1 MIDESNLED
10 QLSASLVNQLNVA
23 READLAEGLQ
33 KINDNLA
40 RSIEQQDN
48 AFSFATAQIDKVS
61 DELTRPE
68 NILGSD
74 QTKHGEIAEKIE
86 VGIRNAKEAL
96 AQKVDDAKNFS
107 ATFEGVGRTA
117 PEDYIID
124 GIQVQA
130 KFINGANNNLRHV
143 LDHMEK
149 YDYFGRDNSYYHI
162 PKDTHETVL
171 KILNGE
177 NVDNLKDTTIRAI
190 KEKAQSIET
199 ASGRTFEDVVRAGK
213 VGYSEV
219 QINTAGQTLD
229 VQEEILNQDNIAIKD
244 GINQEAVDEKNTVID
259 ENQPSLEGLGQA
271 AIVGGAVGAGI
282 ALTKNIYSNYKDGKN
297 IFAGDYSSDDW
308 KTLGIDT
315 SKYAAIGG
323 LSGAAIYGLTNYA
336 GMAAP
341 FAGAVVTATKGVAAL
356 IQQYKNGE
364 ITQNQFIDL
373 GLIVCAESAVV
384 GVCTAIGQTLIP
396 IPVLGAVVGSIAGT
410 LLAGVGKSLLSSDR
424 KAIETKI
431 KDYQSDLDEASMI
444 VIGKIEKEF
453 KNLGDL
459 TAAAFKLENNQCL
472 IQLSLEL
479 AKEHGVNINKLIK
492 NHNELDDFMTA

>member
-1 MIDESNLED
+1 MRSGSNLED
-10 QLSASLVNQLNVA
+10 QLSSSLVDQLNVA

-33 KINDNLA
+33 KINENLS

-48 AFSFATAQIDKVS
+48 SFTFATDQINKVRE
-61 DELTRPE
+61 ELTRPE
-68 NILGSD
+68 NILGSNK
-74 QTKHGEIAEKIE
+74 TKHGEIAEKIE

-96 AQKVDDAKNFS
+96 AQKVDSAKDFS

-143 LDHMEK
+143 IEHMEK
-149 YDYFGRDNSYYHI
+149 YDYFGRDYSYYHV

-171 KILNGE
+171 KIINGE
-177 NVDNLKDTTIRAI
+177 NVDNLKDSTIRAI
-190 KEKAQSIET
+190 KEKANSIEA
-199 ASGRTFEDVVRAGK
+199 ASGRSFEDVVRAGK

-229 VQEEILNQDNIAIKD
+229 VQDEILNQENIAIKD
-244 GINQEAVDEKNTVID
+244 DIHQGASDEKNTVLD
-259 ENQPSLEGLGQA
+259 ENQPSLEELGQA
-271 AIVGGAVGAGI
+271 AIIGGAVGAGI

-308 KTLGIDT
+308 KKLGVDT

-323 LSGAAIYGLTNYA
+323 LSGAAIYGITNYA

-341 FAGAVVTATKGVAAL
+341 FAGAIVTATKGVTAL
-356 IQQYKNGE
+356 IKQYKNGE
-364 ITQNQFIDL
+364 ITQTQFIDL
-373 GLIVCAESAVV
+373 GFIVCAESAVV
-384 GVCTAIGQTLIP
+384 GVCTVIGQTLIP

-410 LLAGVGKSLLSSDR
+410 LLVGVGKSLLSSDR
-424 KAIETKI
+424 KLIEKKI
-431 KDYQSDLDEASMI
+431 KLYQSKLDEVSMI
-444 VIGKIEKEF
+444 VIDKIEEEF

-459 TAAAFKLENNQCL
+459 TVAAFKLENNQCL
-472 IQLSLEL
+472 LKLSLEL
-479 AKEHGVNINKLIK
+479 AEEHGVNTNKLIK